1 MRLKSSLFFSPLG
14 GILWS
19 KNNEYLLQ
27 IIEVLVLL
35 DAHL

>member
-1 MRLKSSLFFSPLG
+1 MQLKSSLFFLG

-19 KNNEYLLQ
+19 KSNEYLLQ
-27 IIEVLVLL
+27 IIEVMVLL